1 MDIGLVNDEVEKWKA
16 HLDDHPY
23 SPSTLPT
30 NAPSEA
36 EQDLEYENI
45 IHRAARIRKRND
57 SLVSSRMSSPGLTIE
72 VNADQE
78 HDSETQSSE
87 SGKAD
92 GIYDEN
98 IPKPRLTN
106 VLNEGDNRQGHI
118 EQMKRYAKKH
128 PLESHPRDRDSDA
141 LSNDGSVIV
150 KDFALWN
157 PPHKKKQEQER
168 EHELQ
173 PESPEPDHGTDETA
187 NRQNHAVLDMD
198 QKPNETAIS
207 SETRSFSYSNKP
219 DLQPDSSVADPTLLK
234 ASPIHD
240 PVEGQLY
247 PEISNTEEKPDNTD
261 FPGAMEVKS
270 PDSPANLLGSDQ
282 IKSPNSQVNS
292 PGGDQIRIPDSQA
305 QSRKPESVTVGI
317 SPSQHQVE
325 EGFDVKAW
333 FKSDAPLPGNYKAFF
348 GNELD
353 DDDDDDDNDDSRS
366 PGPIIPTD
374 GKDSLVVSPVLPVR
388 PPCSK

>member
-1 MDIGLVNDEVEKWKA
+1 MDVGLVNDEVEKWKA
-16 HLDDHPY
+16 HLDDRPY

-30 NAPSEA
+30 NAPSKV

-57 SLVSSRMSSPGLTIE
+57 SLVSSRTSSPGFTFG
-72 VNADQE
+72 VKADQE

-87 SGKAD
+87 SEEAD

-98 IPKPRLTN
+98 MPKPRLTN
-106 VLNEGDNRQGHI
+106 VPNEGDNRQGHI

-128 PLESHPRDRDSDA
+128 PLESHPKDRDSDA

-150 KDFALWN
+150 KDFASWN
-157 PPHKKKQEQER
+157 PPYKQEHEQER
-168 EHELQ
+168 DHDLQ
-173 PESPEPDHGTDETA
+173 PESPEPDHDTDETA

-207 SETRSFSYSNKP
+207 SETRSSSHSNKP
-219 DLQPDSSVADPTLLK
+219 DLQPDSSVADPTPLK

-247 PEISNTEEKPDNTD
+247 PEISNTEEEPDTTH
-261 FPGAMEVKS
+261 FRGATMEVKS
-270 PDSPANLLGSDQ
+270 PDSPTNLLESDQ
-282 IKSPNSQVNS
+282 T
-292 PGGDQIRIPDSQA
+292 RIPDSQA
-305 QSRKPESVTVGI
+305 QSPEPGSVTVEI
-317 SPSQHQVE
+317 SPSQHQVKE
-325 EGFDVKAW
+325 RFDAKAW
-333 FKSDAPLPGNYKAFF
+333 FKSDAPLPGNYRAFF

-353 DDDDDDDNDDSRS
+353 DDDDDDDSRS
-366 PGPIIPTD
+366 PRPISPTD